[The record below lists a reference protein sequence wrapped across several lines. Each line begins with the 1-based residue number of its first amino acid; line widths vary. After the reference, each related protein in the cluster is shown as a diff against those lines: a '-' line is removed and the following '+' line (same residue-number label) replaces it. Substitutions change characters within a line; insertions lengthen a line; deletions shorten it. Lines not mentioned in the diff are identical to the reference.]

1 MCSLKFN
8 FWQSSLKS
16 LRENSDFLICKVG
29 NMRDIDGAIRKA
41 VLEDEEKITDYNLQM
56 ARESEDA

>member
-1 MCSLKFN
+1 
-8 FWQSSLKS
+8 
-16 LRENSDFLICKVG
+16 
-29 NMRDIDGAIRKA
+29 MRDIDGAIRKA